1 MRLHPGHDRMV
12 VSGTTAPAGDRV
24 RTFALPSEVLED
36 PSLSVAEKRAI
47 LAEWASD
54 LSAVESYPA
63 LRWLPGTTFPV
74 TFSSVMEAR
83 QELDERVASGS
94 LDETDDEQFHRVVVA
109 NLARSRRND
118 GAPQ

>member
-12 VSGTTAPAGDRV
+12 VSSTTVPARDRL

-36 PSLSVAEKRAI
+36 ASLSVAEKRAI

-63 LRWLPGTTFPV
+63 LRWLPRTTFPV
-74 TFSSVMEAR
+74 TFSSIMDAT
-83 QELDERVASGS
+83 QKLDERVACGS
-94 LDETDDEQFHRVVVA
+94 LDETEDEQLDRVIVA
-109 NLARSRRND
+109 NFASSRRND
-118 GAPQ
+118 GVPQ

>member
-12 VSGTTAPAGDRV
+12 VSSTTVLPRDRV
-24 RTFALPSEVLED
+24 HTFALPQEVLED

-63 LRWLPGTTFPV
+63 LRWLRGTTFPV
-74 TFSSVMEAR
+74 TFSSIMDAR
-83 QELDERVASGS
+83 RRLDELVESGS
-94 LDETDDEQFHRVVVA
+94 LDETDHDQLGRVVVA
-109 NLARSRRND
+109 NFARSRGND
-118 GAPQ
+118 GVPQ